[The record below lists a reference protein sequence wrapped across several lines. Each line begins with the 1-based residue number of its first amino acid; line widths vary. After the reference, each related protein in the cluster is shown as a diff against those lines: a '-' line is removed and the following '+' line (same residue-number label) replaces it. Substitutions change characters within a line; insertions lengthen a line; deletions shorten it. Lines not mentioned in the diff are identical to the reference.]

1 MAATKKLTANFFQ
14 EDLVGRRS
22 ILVSCIIFFTG
33 VFKRA
38 ERQPTVLECFY
49 EKKVCLE
56 MLWWWSVACMMIASN
71 KDDPSFS
78 LPVYLLNSTIEVDFT

>member
-22 ILVSCIIFFTG
+22 ILVSCIMFFTG

-38 ERQPTVLECFY
+38 ERQPTVLKYFY
-49 EKKVCLE
+49 EKKVCLLE
-56 MLWWWSVACMMIASN
+56 MLWWWSVACMIMHRF
-71 KDDPSFS
+71 KQRRPLF
-78 LPVYLLNSTIEVDFT
+78 LFTGLLTQFHY

>member
-22 ILVSCIIFFTG
+22 ILVSCIMFFTG

-38 ERQPTVLECFY
+38 ERQPTVLKCFY
-49 EKKVCLE
+49 EKKVCLSRNVVVVVSR
-56 MLWWWSVACMMIASN
+56 MHDHASLQQRR
-71 KDDPSFS
+71 PLF
-78 LPVYLLNSTIEVDFT
+78 LFTGLLTQFHY